1 MLHMVSLPC
10 CGVIYSK
17 ASDERGTHTHTQ
29 NGGRRVEQSG
39 KKEMGKCAK
48 EMRPTNYMDKI
59 CPAGLRKQTKNR
71 RMTLKKRKKKNF
83 AALPHLLIE
92 IHAKK
97 KKIKIV
103 QQKILFYS
111 LVVVRLLCRENGGEC
126 GRTAE
131 GQPEWAEQM
140 QWILF

>member
-1 MLHMVSLPC
+1 MVSLPC

-39 KKEMGKCAK
+39 KREMGKCAK

-71 RMTLKKRKKKNF
+71 RMTLKKRKKKLCSPPTSLDRNSCQ
-83 AALPHLLIE
+83 
-92 IHAKK
+92 K

-111 LVVVRLLCRENGGEC
+111 LVVVRLLCRESGGEC